1 MSPVQMTCQQMV
13 ELVTEYLEGRLPAA
27 ERERFEAHLALC
39 DGCQAY
45 VDQMRALVAELGDTP
60 AVELSPALESDLLA
74 AFRDWRAGRS

>member
-60 AVELSPALESDLLA
+60 DIALSPELESGLLA
-74 AFRDWRAGRS
+74 AFRDWRAGR